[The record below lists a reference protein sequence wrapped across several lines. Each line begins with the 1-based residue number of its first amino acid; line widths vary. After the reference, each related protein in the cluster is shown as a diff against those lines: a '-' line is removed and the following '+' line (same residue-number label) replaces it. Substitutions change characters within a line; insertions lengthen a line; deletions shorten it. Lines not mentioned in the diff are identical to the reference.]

1 MYVTLVVRPHATV
14 TPVEDAVGREV
25 ADILRE
31 WAVLWK
37 KLYLVNSFHD
47 MNLLQAKQKHVG
59 CVIID
64 DKVRS
69 ES

>member
-37 KLYLVNSFHD
+37 KLYLVNSFH
-47 MNLLQAKQKHVG
+47 NYYGSLKAIQKHVG
-59 CVIID
+59 CCVL
-64 DKVRS
+64 
-69 ES
+69 